1 MKDSVGA
8 DSDYDKDGFVVD
20 DDEWDINV
28 SLQNWTYIFYRSI
41 QYEVTDEEREADAAS
56 DEPEPAPEPPV
67 TPQKR

>member
-56 DEPEPAPEPPV
+56 DEPEPEPEPPV